1 MEDFRVVK
9 KAVFKA
15 RRKWRPIGTEL
26 GISQDDLDNIEDG
39 GDDNEECLANMLRVW
54 LRTPSLCPTWEALV
68 KALRD
73 QTVGRE
79 NIAVE
84 IAKKYLTPAVE
95 GQEPIFM

>member
-1 MEDFRVVK
+1 MDDFKVVNG
-9 KAVFKA
+9 AVFKA
-15 RRKWRPIGTEL
+15 RSQWRPIGTEL
-26 GISQDDLDNIEDG
+26 GISQDDLENIEG
-39 GDDNEECLANMLRVW
+39 RNNEERLANMLRVW
-54 LRTPSLCPTWEALV
+54 LRTPSLCPTWQALV
-68 KALRD
+68 NALQY